1 MLPETKWSQSHEQKD
16 LISLSLIN
24 FFVSF
29 CLACVEKLEIK
40 GVSGSFRQIIMI
52 SD

>member
-1 MLPETKWSQSHEQKD
+1 MKSKSWTERFNL
-16 LISLSLIN
+16 SLSLIN

-29 CLACVEKLEIK
+29 CLACVEKFEIK